1 MRPRATS
8 NNVRS
13 MTARAFN
20 KSEKSTNRTKPR
32 TWPPQNSAMNCWKFF
47 QCLKTMVLRTSCQEM
62 RSKKNSSLLG
72 HSWTA
77 TKGGLSA
84 LSTLR
89 SRTQSQRPLF
99 SRQSISRW
107 SSFILTILA
116 RILPEKR
123 RLWNQVWPAS
133 CSSKTFT
140 TVNPACSRTNSATS
154 TPVGKDSYNFP
165 IASISPSNKT
175 WQSPNL
181 TCTWRNLSLSSLIAM
196 LVNKNQS
203 SSGAKLVSRSK

>member
-32 TWPPQNSAMNCWKFF
+32 TCPPQNSAMNSWKFF

-89 SRTQSQRPLF
+89 SRTPSQRPLF

-116 RILPEKR
+116 RILPEKK

-154 TPVGKDSYNFP
+154 TPVGKDSYSFP

-181 TCTWRNLSLSSLIAM
+181 TGTWRNLSLSSLIAM
-196 LVNKNQS
+196 LVNNNQS
-203 SSGAKLVSRSK
+203 SSGAKLVSRWK